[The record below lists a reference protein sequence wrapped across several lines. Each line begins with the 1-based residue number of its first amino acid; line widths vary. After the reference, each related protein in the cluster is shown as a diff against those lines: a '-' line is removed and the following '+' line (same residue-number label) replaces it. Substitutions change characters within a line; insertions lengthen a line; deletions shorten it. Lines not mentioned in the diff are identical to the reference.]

1 MFNIQSIAE
10 RQYLLCVLR
19 PEVRYETRAAIGWF
33 KIEQSGK
40 PPSEKMTSHG
50 SVSDLPADI
59 VSVDRVLIRL
69 HCLVRTLYRY
79 LKLTQIQHTVHT
91 IWRKQTDTE
100 KTVVYRARAFWRAS
114 IFVHFSHFI

>member
-1 MFNIQSIAE
+1 MLNVN

-19 PEVRYETRAAIGWF
+19 PKCVMKREQRLVDL

-40 PPSEKMTSHG
+40 PTPEKMTSHG

-69 HCLVRTLYRY
+69 
-79 LKLTQIQHTVHT
+79 
-91 IWRKQTDTE
+91 TDGLICFFGG
-100 KTVVYRARAFWRAS
+100 K
-114 IFVHFSHFI
+114 